1 MSALV
6 HEIPELDRQGLRK
19 FGITTGLIVALI
31 FGVFFPWLL
40 DAGFVRWPWILCGV
54 LVVWGLVAPMSLNP
68 VYHGWMRF
76 GIFMSRFMTPLIM
89 GLVFFGMI
97 TPIAILLKVLG
108 KDSMQ
113 RKLDEEEETYRVA
126 SIKTARERLERPY

>member
-54 LVVWGLVAPMSLNP
+54 LAAWGLVAPMSLNP
-68 VYHGWMRF
+68 IYYGWMRF

-97 TPIAILLKVLG
+97 TPIAIILKLLG

-113 RKLDEEEETYRVA
+113 RKLDEEQETYRVA
-126 SIKTARERLERPY
+126 SVKTARERLERPY